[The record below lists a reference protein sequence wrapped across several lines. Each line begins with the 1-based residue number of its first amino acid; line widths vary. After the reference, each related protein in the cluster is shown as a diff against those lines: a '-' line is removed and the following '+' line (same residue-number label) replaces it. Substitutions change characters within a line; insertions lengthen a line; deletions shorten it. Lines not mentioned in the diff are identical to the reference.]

1 MGNCSTNLPVSAKFM
16 AERNAL
22 VQEIAYCEN
31 LLKKYYD
38 EKTHV
43 DLSNNVSEIKHILNC
58 IPAHVVNKNDII
70 IKIEKS
76 ETLLEQVEANITIV
90 NKHIRNLRGQLDNLD
105 TSKSLYYIKTD

>member
-1 MGNCSTNLPVSAKFM
+1 MGNCSTNLPVSVPVSAKFM

-38 EKTHV
+38 EKTHD
-43 DLSNNVSEIKHILNC
+43 DLSNNVSEIKHILNL
-58 IPAHVVNKNDII
+58 IPSHAVDKNDII

-76 ETLLEQVEANITIV
+76 ETLLAQVEANITIV
-90 NKHIRNLRGQLDNLD
+90 NKHIRNLRGQIDNLD
-105 TSKSLYYIKTD
+105 ASKSLY